1 MKNEW
6 GSIYWDDTLSNEFL
20 LKHER
25 SCCILGLCLN
35 QRTVQ
40 RTLVNKQTKRSLSFR
55 DMRFVDTFTSV
66 IIWKEVKSEALP
78 SGSQDFRCHI
88 RIHLFHLRLVT
99 WLGFNAFLF
108 LIFCDRSVSR
118 FIHVTFETLCMCVN
132 GFKPH
137 LKKKVGE
144 RFLNNAFQRYRCK

>member
-40 RTLVNKQTKRSLSFR
+40 RTLANKQTKRSLSFR

-66 IIWKEVKSEALP
+66 FIWKEVKSEALP

-99 WLGFNAFLF
+99 WLSFNAFLF
-108 LIFCDRSVSR
+108 WFSVIVQWVALFMS
-118 FIHVTFETLCMCVN
+118 
-132 GFKPH
+132 H
-137 LKKKVGE
+137 LKPYVCVWMD
-144 RFLNNAFQRYRCK
+144 LNHI